1 MAPLTKVAPA
11 RGTQP
16 ARYRAVLPAARVAW
30 SPRESPAAWYS
41 QEPGS
46 VPKEV
51 AAPVDSQRVPVEP
64 AAAAVVSEDEATS
77 SGLPAGPGEC
87 LVSHPQARTP
97 EAAPPRHTRADGSL
111 RLRDPASWLL
121 TRRCNL
127 GALDDRSECWGL
139 GMIGLNGHLDRTP
152 LLAPL
157 DPVDHHRL
165 LQRRFRARRG
175 ANRGID

>member
-1 MAPLTKVAPA
+1 MAQECSLSMRPLGMMAPLTKVAPGW
-11 RGTQP
+11 GTQQ

-30 SPRESPAAWYS
+30 SPR
-41 QEPGS
+41 GS
-46 VPKEV
+46 
-51 AAPVDSQRVPVEP
+51 P

-87 LVSHPQARTP
+87 LVSHPQAHTSG
-97 EAAPPRHTRADGSL
+97 AALLRRTRADGSR

-121 TRRCNL
+121 ARRCNL

-139 GMIGLNGHLDRTP
+139 GMVGLNGHLDRTL